1 MENKKFEIIIKKD
14 GEVLHQAMSDC
25 VYAAW
30 EEGDR
35 NSAAELASYD
45 ALTLARLLNTLKSLV
60 NARLEKEPKL
70 KIVMALLQKLDEDE
84 DEE

>member
-14 GEVLHQAMSDC
+14 GEVLHKAMSDC

-30 EEGDR
+30 EEGDS
-35 NSAAELASYD
+35 NSAAELAACD
-45 ALTLARLLNTLKSLV
+45 TMTLAGLLNTLTSLV

-70 KIVMALLQKLDEDE
+70 KIVMALLQKLDED
-84 DEE
+84 

>member
-14 GEVLHQAMSDC
+14 GKVLYQAMSDC

-30 EEGDR
+30 DEDDR
-35 NSAAELASYD
+35 NSAVELANCD
-45 ALTLARLLNTLKSLV
+45 NMTLARLLETLTSLV

>member
-30 EEGDR
+30 DEGDR
-35 NSAAELASYD
+35 NSAAELASCD

>member
-30 EEGDR
+30 DEDDR
-35 NSAAELASYD
+35 NSGVELAACD
-45 ALTLARLLNTLKSLV
+45 TMTLAGLLNTLTSLV

-70 KIVMALLQKLDEDE
+70 KMVMALLQKLDED
-84 DEE
+84 

>member
-14 GEVLHQAMSDC
+14 GEVLHKAMSDC

-35 NSAAELASYD
+35 NSAAELASCD
-45 ALTLARLLNTLKSLV
+45 TMTLAGLLNTLTSLV

-70 KIVMALLQKLDEDE
+70 KIVMALLQKLDED
-84 DEE
+84 

>member
-35 NSAAELASYD
+35 NSAAELAECD
-45 ALTLARLLNTLKSLV
+45 TMTLAGLLNTLTSLV
-60 NARLEKEPKL
+60 NARIKKEPKL

>member
-30 EEGDR
+30 DEGDR
-35 NSAAELASYD
+35 NSGVELANCD
-45 ALTLARLLNTLKSLV
+45 NMTLARLLNALTSLV
-60 NARLEKEPKL
+60 NARLEEEPKL

>member
-1 MENKKFEIIIKKD
+1 METKKFEIIIKKD
-14 GEVLHQAMSDC
+14 GEVLHQAISDC

-30 EEGDR
+30 EDGDR
-35 NSAAELASYD
+35 NSAAELASCD

-60 NARLEKEPKL
+60 NARLEEPKL